1 MRPIKLTMSAFG
13 PYAGETVIDFEKLGE
28 NGIYLIS
35 GDTGAG
41 KTTIFDG
48 IVFALYGDASGEKRE
63 PSMLRSK
70 YAKPETPTFTELVFK
85 YADKLYTVRR
95 NPAYMRKKLKGEG
108 YTEQSADCCFTYPDG
123 RIITKKSEVDEA
135 VKEIV
140 GVSKNQFLQIAMIAQ
155 GDFLKTLTAKT
166 EERKE
171 ILRYIFKTKRF
182 LNLQEKLKDRYAE
195 ASELVKNAQSSMAQ
209 YIDGIS
215 CAEENPLFIQA
226 QRAKNNELPIID
238 VITALET
245 LIKQDENSD
254 KELNSEIQIIEKQ
267 LGDVNSLLGKLE
279 DYKKLSKE
287 FCTVGKEIELKSDKF
302 EQAKELLE
310 SEKERFKETE
320 VLNSESAKIKA
331 ELPRYDELEMQNK
344 KIEAIHQKLKSDGKS
359 LTDKNALLVGKT
371 ETLEKLKAEKLT
383 LEKAGENKEKLT
395 SEKNAAEEMM
405 KNLEVLKKTLK
416 DYDTM
421 LASLEEKQRI
431 YLEAMNTAQQSLEA
445 YNEMN
450 RSFLNEQAG
459 ILAQQLKEDSPCPV
473 CGSTVHPNI
482 AQKSDS
488 APTESELKKA
498 KQKSEKAQSDAA
510 NASNVCAVIKGKAET
525 AKANIE
531 IQLEKLIG
539 NTDINSS
546 KEKINDLINVKIE
559 IIKKLNL
566 EITAEEKNIKRKSEL
581 EIIIPKTENE
591 TEKLKNDISSLKTN
605 IASCKASLEEISRQL
620 ANLKSSLCFDNK
632 STAEKKIQEIESK
645 SESIK
650 KSFENAQ
657 NNFSK
662 CEKEIIEL
670 KAKKEQL
677 KKQLESSE
685 KIDEE
690 KVKEKQK
697 SLTVQKQSKFELR
710 TAIIARLSANRS
722 VFDNIIK
729 KKDEINTLEKNL
741 VLVKSL
747 CFTANGRISGKER
760 IMLET
765 YIQMTHFD
773 RIIARANTRFMIMSD
788 GQYELKRSQTAKNL
802 QSSEGL
808 SLDVIDHYNGSQRS
822 VNTLSGGESFK
833 ASLSL
838 ALGLSDEI
846 QASAGGIRLDTMFV
860 DEGFGSLDDESLN
873 QAMNALKGLTEG
885 NRLVGIISHVNE
897 LKERIDRQIIV
908 SKDRLGGSKVKIVT

>member
-48 IVFALYGDASGEKRE
+48 IVFALYGSASGEKRE

-70 YAKPETPTFTELVFK
+70 YAKPDTPTFVELVFK

-95 NPAYMRKKLKGEG
+95 NPAYMRKKLKGDG
-108 YTEQSADCCFTYPDG
+108 FTSQSADCCFTYPDG
-123 RIITKKSEVDEA
+123 RVVTKKSEVDEA
-135 VKEIV
+135 VNKIV

-155 GDFLKTLTAKT
+155 GDFLKLLTASTEDRKT
-166 EERKE
+166 
-171 ILRYIFKTKRF
+171 IFRYIFKTERF
-182 LNLQEKLKDRYAE
+182 LKLQDKLKADYSKAKE
-195 ASELVKNAQSSMAQ
+195 QVEKAQNSMAQ
-209 YIDGIS
+209 YIDGIR
-215 CAEENPLFIQA
+215 CAEENPLFIQV
-226 QRAKNNELPIID
+226 QRAKNNELPILD
-238 VITALET
+238 VIATLEM
-245 LIKQDENSD
+245 LIEQDENSD
-254 KELNSEIQIIEKQ
+254 KKLNSDIQIIEKQ
-267 LGDVNSLLGKLE
+267 LGEVNSLLGKLE
-279 DYKKLSKE
+279 DYKKLGKE
-287 FCTVGKEIELKSDKF
+287 LCTVGKAIELKSDKF

-320 VLNSESAKIKA
+320 VLNSKSAKFKA
-331 ELPRYDELEMQNK
+331 ELPRYDELELQNK
-344 KIEAIHQKLKSDGKS
+344 KIEAIHEKLKSDEKS
-359 LTDKNALLVGKT
+359 LTDQNTLLAAKT
-371 ETLEKLKAEKLT
+371 ETLEKLKAEKST

-395 SEKNAAEEMM
+395 SERNAAEEMM
-405 KNLEVLKKTLK
+405 KNLEALKKSLN
-416 DYDTM
+416 DYDLM
-421 LASLEEKQRI
+421 IASLEEKQTI

-459 ILAQQLKEDSPCPV
+459 ILAQQLKENSPCPV

-498 KQKSEKAQSDAA
+498 KQKSDKAQSDAA
-510 NASNVCAVIKGKAET
+510 NASNVCAVIKGKVET

-546 KEKINDLINVKIE
+546 KEKINSLIKEQLE

-581 EIIIPKTENE
+581 ETIIPKTESE
-591 TEKLKNDISSLKTN
+591 TEKLKTDISSLKTN

-620 ANLKSSLCFDNK
+620 ANLKSSLCFVDK

-657 NNFSK
+657 NSFNK

-677 KKQLESSE
+677 KKQLESAE

-690 KVKEKQK
+690 KVKERQN
-697 SLTVQKQSKFELR
+697 SLTVQKQSKGELR

-722 VFDNIIK
+722 AFDNIIK

-741 VLVKSL
+741 VLVQSL
-747 CFTANGRISGKER
+747 YSTANGRISGKEK

-765 YIQMTHFD
+765 YIQMTFFD

-788 GQYELKRSQTAKNL
+788 GQYELKRR
-802 QSSEGL
+802 QSAENKQASEGL

-885 NRLVGIISHVNE
+885 NRLVGIISHVSE

>member
-13 PYAGETVIDFEKLGE
+13 PYAGETVIDFDKLGE

-48 IVFALYGDASGEKRE
+48 IVFALYGSASGEKRE

-70 YAKPETPTFTELVFK
+70 YAKPDTPTFVELVFK

-123 RIITKKSEVDEA
+123 RVVTKKSEVDEA
-135 VKEIV
+135 VNKIV

-155 GDFLKTLTAKT
+155 GDFLKLLTASTEDRKT
-166 EERKE
+166 
-171 ILRYIFKTKRF
+171 IFRYIFKTERF
-182 LNLQEKLKDRYAE
+182 LKLQDKLKADYSKAKE
-195 ASELVKNAQSSMAQ
+195 QVEKAQNSMAQ
-209 YIDGIS
+209 YIDGIR
-215 CAEENPLFIQA
+215 CAEENPLFIQV
-226 QRAKNNELPIID
+226 QRAKNNELPILD
-238 VITALET
+238 VIAALEM
-245 LIKQDENSD
+245 LIEQDENSD
-254 KELNSEIQIIEKQ
+254 KELNSDIQIIEKQ
-267 LGDVNSLLGKLE
+267 LGEVNSLLGKLE
-279 DYKKLSKE
+279 DYKKLGKE
-287 FCTVGKEIELKSDKF
+287 LCTVGKAIELKSDKF

-320 VLNSESAKIKA
+320 VLNSESAKFKA
-331 ELPRYDELEMQNK
+331 ELPRYDELELQNK
-344 KIEAIHQKLKSDGKS
+344 KIEAIHKKLKSDEKS
-359 LTDKNALLVGKT
+359 LTDQNTLLAAKT
-371 ETLEKLKAEKLT
+371 ETLEKLKAEKST

-395 SEKNAAEEMM
+395 SERNAAEEMM
-405 KNLEVLKKTLK
+405 KNLEALKKSLN
-416 DYDTM
+416 DYDLM
-421 LASLEEKQRI
+421 IASLEEKQTI

-459 ILAQQLKEDSPCPV
+459 ILAQQLKENSPCPV

-488 APTESELKKA
+488 APTESELKKT
-498 KQKSEKAQSDAA
+498 KQKSDKAQSDAA
-510 NASNVCAVIKGKAET
+510 NASNVCAVIKGKVET

-546 KEKINDLINVKIE
+546 KEKINDLIKEQLE

-581 EIIIPKTENE
+581 ETIIPKTESE
-591 TEKLKNDISSLKTN
+591 TEKLKTDISSLKTN

-620 ANLKSSLCFDNK
+620 ANLKSSLCFVDK

-657 NNFSK
+657 NSFSK

-677 KKQLESSE
+677 KKQLESAE

-690 KVKEKQK
+690 KVKERQN
-697 SLTVQKQSKFELR
+697 SLTVQKQSKGELR

-722 VFDNIIK
+722 AFDNIIK

-741 VLVKSL
+741 VLVQSL
-747 CFTANGRISGKER
+747 YSTANGRISGKEK

-765 YIQMTHFD
+765 YIQMTFFD

-788 GQYELKRSQTAKNL
+788 GQYELKRR
-802 QSSEGL
+802 QSAENKQASEGL

-885 NRLVGIISHVNE
+885 NRLVGIISHVSE

-908 SKDRLGGSKVKIVT
+908 SKDKLGGSKVKIVT

>member
-1 MRPIKLTMSAFG
+1 
-13 PYAGETVIDFEKLGE
+13 
-28 NGIYLIS
+28 
-35 GDTGAG
+35 
-41 KTTIFDG
+41 
-48 IVFALYGDASGEKRE
+48 
-63 PSMLRSK
+63 
-70 YAKPETPTFTELVFK
+70 
-85 YADKLYTVRR
+85 
-95 NPAYMRKKLKGEG
+95 
-108 YTEQSADCCFTYPDG
+108 
-123 RIITKKSEVDEA
+123 
-135 VKEIV
+135 
-140 GVSKNQFLQIAMIAQ
+140 
-155 GDFLKTLTAKT
+155 
-166 EERKE
+166 
-171 ILRYIFKTKRF
+171 
-182 LNLQEKLKDRYAE
+182 
-195 ASELVKNAQSSMAQ
+195 
-209 YIDGIS
+209 
-215 CAEENPLFIQA
+215 IQA

-459 ILAQQLKEDSPCPV
+459 IIAQQLKEDSPCPV

-546 KEKINDLINVKIE
+546 KEKINDLINVK
-559 IIKKLNL
+559 
-566 EITAEEKNIKRKSEL
+566 
-581 EIIIPKTENE
+581 
-591 TEKLKNDISSLKTN
+591 
-605 IASCKASLEEISRQL
+605 
-620 ANLKSSLCFDNK
+620 
-632 STAEKKIQEIESK
+632 
-645 SESIK
+645 
-650 KSFENAQ
+650 
-657 NNFSK
+657 
-662 CEKEIIEL
+662 
-670 KAKKEQL
+670 
-677 KKQLESSE
+677 
-685 KIDEE
+685 
-690 KVKEKQK
+690 
-697 SLTVQKQSKFELR
+697 
-710 TAIIARLSANRS
+710 
-722 VFDNIIK
+722 
-729 KKDEINTLEKNL
+729 
-741 VLVKSL
+741 
-747 CFTANGRISGKER
+747 
-760 IMLET
+760 
-765 YIQMTHFD
+765 
-773 RIIARANTRFMIMSD
+773 
-788 GQYELKRSQTAKNL
+788 
-802 QSSEGL
+802 
-808 SLDVIDHYNGSQRS
+808 
-822 VNTLSGGESFK
+822 
-833 ASLSL
+833 
-838 ALGLSDEI
+838 
-846 QASAGGIRLDTMFV
+846 
-860 DEGFGSLDDESLN
+860 
-873 QAMNALKGLTEG
+873 
-885 NRLVGIISHVNE
+885 
-897 LKERIDRQIIV
+897 
-908 SKDRLGGSKVKIVT
+908 